1 MGIESVVNVQ
11 ISRETATIE
20 QAGFGRAL
28 ILGENLPAPDLV
40 KLYDSIDAVAEDF
53 ETTDPE
59 YKAALALFSQELK
72 PTDVL
77 IGRRDANVAQVD
89 IATVETL
96 VNADYV
102 ATINGTAF
110 TYTPGGVPSDRS
122 TVADA
127 LMDAINAGD
136 EPVTASLSG
145 SAPNE
150 TLTITADNAGEPF
163 VLAVS
168 TNMSYVVSVEDQG
181 TASALDDIVASGVL
195 GDSWYALCLT
205 SRQNVD
211 ITAAAA
217 WIEARRKIFIACS
230 DQASIITA
238 ATDDIASQLQARA
251 YARTMLLYSGD
262 QANYPEAAWL
272 GVILPEDIGAITTSL
287 KTLAGIAY
295 DDLNASEIAY
305 AKAKG
310 ANYYVRIGGVNLTQN
325 GNVAEG
331 EWLDVIMGCD
341 WIQARSQENIFAT
354 IVENKKIPFTDSGI
368 DQIHNPLRQILKQ
381 AVQRGILAPS
391 DAMPD
396 GFIITVPKASDFTS
410 VQKQSRL
417 LTGMTF
423 EGTLAGAI
431 HAVTIQG
438 KVHV

>member
-59 YKAALALFSQELK
+59 YIAASKLFGQEYK

-89 IATVETL
+89 IITVETL
-96 VNADYV
+96 VNGDYV

-110 TYTPGGVPSDRS
+110 TYTPGGVPADKS
-122 TVADA
+122 TVAAA
-127 LMDAINAGD
+127 LLSAINAGD

-150 TLTITADNAGEPF
+150 TLTLTADNAGEPF
-163 VLAVS
+163 TLAV
-168 TNMSYVVSVEDQG
+168 TANLSYVVSVEDQG
-181 TASALDDIVASGVL
+181 VASALDDIVASGVL
-195 GDSWYALCLT
+195 GDSWYALGLT
-205 SRQNVD
+205 SRENVD
-211 ITAAAA
+211 ILAAAA
-217 WIEARRKIFIACS
+217 WIEARRKIFVACS
-230 DQASIITA
+230 DQASIITS

-251 YARTMLLYSGD
+251 YSRTMLLYSGD
-262 QANYPEAAWL
+262 EGNYPEFAWL
-272 GVILPEDIGAITTSL
+272 GVILPEEIGAITTSL
-287 KTLAGIAY
+287 KTLAGIEY
-295 DDLNASEIAY
+295 DDINASEIAY

-331 EWLDVIMGCD
+331 EWLDVVMGCD
-341 WIQARSQENIFAT
+341 WIQARSGENIFAT
-354 IVENKKIPFTDSGI
+354 VVENKKIPFTDQGI

-391 DAMPD
+391 DEMPD

-410 VQKQSRL
+410 VQKQSRV

-423 EGTLAGAI
+423 EGNLAGAI
-431 HAVTIQG
+431 HAVTIYG